1 MSKTQGSKAEFN
13 YKGAAKLAVCEFL
26 GNDINGNGRYRVV
39 VIIDNKVY
47 TASGKGYYRSYETS
61 NGDTLRDVKVAIRR
75 MKSGKYRLDD
85 ME

>member
-1 MSKTQGSKAEFN
+1 MIIKEFK

-61 NGDTLRDVKVAIRR
+61 NGDSLCDVKVVIRR
-75 MKSGKYRLDD
+75 MKGGNYRLDN

>member
-1 MSKTQGSKAEFN
+1 MMKEFN

-61 NGDTLRDVKVAIRR
+61 NGGNLRDVKVAIRR

>member
-1 MSKTQGSKAEFN
+1 MIKEFN
-13 YKGAAKLAVCEFL
+13 YKGAAQLAVCEFL

-47 TASGKGYYRSYETS
+47 TASGKGYYRSFETS
-61 NGDTLRDVKVAIRR
+61 NGDSLRNVKVAIRR
-75 MKSGKYRLDD
+75 MKGGNYRLDN

>member
-1 MSKTQGSKAEFN
+1 MIKDFN
-13 YKGAAKLAVCEFL
+13 YRGAAKLAVCEFL
-26 GNDINGNGRYRVV
+26 GNDINGNGRYRFV
-39 VIIDNKVY
+39 VIIYNKVY

-61 NGDTLRDVKVAIRR
+61 NGNTLRDVKVTIRR

>member
-1 MSKTQGSKAEFN
+1 MKEFN
-13 YKGAAKLAVCEFL
+13 YRGAAQLAVCEFL

-47 TASGKGYYRSYETS
+47 TASGKGYYRNFETS
-61 NGDTLRDVKVAIRR
+61 NGDSLRDVKVTIRR
-75 MKSGKYRLDD
+75 MKSSKYRFDA

>member
-1 MSKTQGSKAEFN
+1 MKDFN
-13 YKGAAKLAVCEFL
+13 YKGAAQLAVCEFL

-39 VIIDNKVY
+39 VIINGKVY

-61 NGDTLRDVKVAIRR
+61 NGDDLRDVKISLRH
-75 MKSGKYRLDD
+75 MKNGKYRLDD

>member
-1 MSKTQGSKAEFN
+1 MKEFN
-13 YKGAAKLAVCEFL
+13 YRGAAQLAVCEFL

-47 TASGKGYYRSYETS
+47 TASGKGYYRNFETS
-61 NGDTLRDVKVAIRR
+61 NGDSLRDVKVTIRR

-85 ME
+85 LE

>member
-1 MSKTQGSKAEFN
+1 MIKDFN

-26 GNDINGNGRYRVV
+26 GNDINGRYRVV

-47 TASGKGYYRSYETS
+47 TASGKGYYRSFVTS

>member
-1 MSKTQGSKAEFN
+1 MVKEFN

-47 TASGKGYYRSYETS
+47 MASGKGY
-61 NGDTLRDVKVAIRR
+61 
-75 MKSGKYRLDD
+75 
-85 ME
+85 

>member
-1 MSKTQGSKAEFN
+1 MIIKEFN
-13 YKGAAKLAVCEFL
+13 YKGSAKLAVCEFL

-47 TASGKGYYRSYETS
+47 TASGKGYYRSYETF
-61 NGDTLRDVKVAIRR
+61 NGDNLREVQVAIRR
-75 MKSGKYRLDD
+75 MKGGNYRLDN

>member
-1 MSKTQGSKAEFN
+1 MIIKEFN

-47 TASGKGYYRSYETS
+47 TASGKGYYRSFVTS
-61 NGDTLRDVKVAIRR
+61 NGDSLRDVKVAIRR
-75 MKSGKYRLDD
+75 MKSGNYRLDD
-85 ME
+85 LE

>member
-1 MSKTQGSKAEFN
+1 MIKDFS
-13 YKGAAKLAVCEFL
+13 YRGAAKLAVCEFL
-26 GNDINGNGRYRVV
+26 GNDINGNGRYRFV

-61 NGDTLRDVKVAIRR
+61 NGDNLRDVKVTIRR

>member
-1 MSKTQGSKAEFN
+1 MKDFN
-13 YKGAAKLAVCEFL
+13 YKGAANLAVCEFL

-39 VIIDNKVY
+39 LIINGKVY

-61 NGDTLRDVKVAIRR
+61 NGDSLRDVKVTICR

-85 ME
+85 LE

>member
-1 MSKTQGSKAEFN
+1 MIKEFN

-26 GNDINGNGRYRVV
+26 GNDINGNGRYRVI

-61 NGDTLRDVKVAIRR
+61 NGDSLRNVQIVIRR
-75 MKSGKYRLDD
+75 MKGGNYRLDN

>member
-1 MSKTQGSKAEFN
+1 MVKEFN

-39 VIIDNKVY
+39 VIIVNKVY
-47 TASGKGYYRSYETS
+47 TASGKGYYRSFETS
-61 NGDTLRDVKVAIRR
+61 NGDSLRDVKVVIRR
-75 MKSGKYRLDD
+75 MKGGNYRLDD

>member
-1 MSKTQGSKAEFN
+1 MIKDFS

-39 VIIDNKVY
+39 VIINNNVY

-75 MKSGKYRLDD
+75 MKGGNYRLDD

>member
-1 MSKTQGSKAEFN
+1 MIIKDFN
-13 YKGAAKLAVCEFL
+13 YKGSAKLAVCEFL

-61 NGDTLRDVKVAIRR
+61 NGDNLREVQVAIRR
-75 MKSGKYRLDD
+75 MKGGNYRLDN

>member
-1 MSKTQGSKAEFN
+1 MIKDFN

-26 GNDINGNGRYRVV
+26 GNDINGNGRYRFV
-39 VIIDNKVY
+39 VIIYNKVY

-61 NGDTLRDVKVAIRR
+61 NGNTLRDVKVTIRR

>member
-1 MSKTQGSKAEFN
+1 MKELN
-13 YKGAAKLAVCEFL
+13 YRGAAQLAVCEFL

-39 VIIDNKVY
+39 VIIDGKVY

-61 NGDTLRDVKVAIRR
+61 NGDNLRDVKVTIRR

-85 ME
+85 LE

>member
-1 MSKTQGSKAEFN
+1 M
-13 YKGAAKLAVCEFL
+13 

-47 TASGKGYYRSYETS
+47 TASGKGYYRSFETS
-61 NGDTLRDVKVAIRR
+61 NGDSLRDVKVVIRR
-75 MKSGKYRLDD
+75 MKGGNYRLDD

>member
-1 MSKTQGSKAEFN
+1 MVKEFN

-39 VIIDNKVY
+39 VIIDNKAY
-47 TASGKGYYRSYETS
+47 TASGKGYYRSFETS
-61 NGDTLRDVKVAIRR
+61 NGDSLRDVKVAIRR
-75 MKSGKYRLDD
+75 MKGGNYRLDN

>member
-1 MSKTQGSKAEFN
+1 MIKDFN
-13 YKGAAKLAVCEFL
+13 YKGMAQLAVCEFL
-26 GNDINGNGRYRVV
+26 GNDINGNGRYRFV

-75 MKSGKYRLDD
+75 MKSGKYSLDD

>member
-1 MSKTQGSKAEFN
+1 MMKDFN
-13 YKGAAKLAVCEFL
+13 YKGMAQLAVCEFL
-26 GNDINGNGRYRVV
+26 GNDINGNGRYRFV

>member
-1 MSKTQGSKAEFN
+1 MIKDFS

-26 GNDINGNGRYRVV
+26 GNDINGNGRYRFV

-61 NGDTLRDVKVAIRR
+61 NGDNLRDVKVTIRR